1 MSHFYILHLFKD
13 PLRNTFTHS
22 YSFIFVTFNYH
33 SGHFPACA
41 YSHSI
46 PLSFFLLRGVWHS
59 LFQAPLAVP
68 STGRS
73 KTGSYPSN
81 NKRGNNTVG
90 EHSISLL
97 LHFIQ
102 VSAQGLSDAFE
113 QMDVKMKDKL
123 QRNKFLFLRKLG

>member
-1 MSHFYILHLFKD
+1 
-13 PLRNTFTHS
+13 
-22 YSFIFVTFNYH
+22 
-33 SGHFPACA
+33 
-41 YSHSI
+41 
-46 PLSFFLLRGVWHS
+46 
-59 LFQAPLAVP
+59 LAVP
-68 STGRS
+68 STGIS

-81 NKRGNNTVG
+81 NKRENNTVG